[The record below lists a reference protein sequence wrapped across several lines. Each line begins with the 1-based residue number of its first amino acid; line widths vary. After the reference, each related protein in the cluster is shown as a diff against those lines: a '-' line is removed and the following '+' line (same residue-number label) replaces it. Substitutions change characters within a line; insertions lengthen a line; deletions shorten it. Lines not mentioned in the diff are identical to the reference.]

1 MSESILNFYQPGQQP
16 ARLVS
21 DEVHYLAEAY
31 ANDPQEGS
39 PAKKIENFLGTI
51 VFKCARCCEGENGRL
66 VLDVAADCP
75 DDDCPLHDIG
85 PVVFQAV
92 RARIRARTGA
102 NQ

>member
-1 MSESILNFYQPGQQP
+1 MSEGILSFHQPGQQS

-31 ANDPQEGS
+31 ANDQQEGS
-39 PAKKIENFLGTI
+39 PAKKIDVFLSAI
-51 VFKCARCCEGENGRL
+51 VLKCARCCEGEDGRL

-75 DDDCPLHDIG
+75 DDDCPLHHIG
-85 PVVFQAV
+85 PMVFKAV